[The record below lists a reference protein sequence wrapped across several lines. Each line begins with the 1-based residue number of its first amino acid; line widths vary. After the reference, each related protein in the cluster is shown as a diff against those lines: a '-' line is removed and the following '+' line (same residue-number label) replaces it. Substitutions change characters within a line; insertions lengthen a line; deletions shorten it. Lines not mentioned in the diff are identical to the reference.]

1 MRIESGVRLNPLA
14 IPNGYNTVNQQV
26 DFRRMHGLWRIKPAF
41 RAAGPG
47 RAMTVRA
54 RGLAAVGVLV
64 FAIAA
69 LAAGRG
75 LASGAAGEILRVR
88 FGGDAERTRV
98 VIDLDR
104 SSRGEVIRAGDDGQV
119 VLSLAGVAPPERR
132 GGTGQGLVRDFRL
145 TRAGAASRLEL
156 DLAAS
161 AEIERRFLLPP
172 GDGVAHYRYVVD
184 LKATGRAPTRAGPR
198 RAAPPRPAERPLI
211 YIDAG
216 HGGRDPGASGANS
229 RESAVTLA
237 AARAL
242 KHELERGGR
251 YRVRMTR
258 DGDAYVGL
266 DRRVAIARQAGA
278 DLFISLHADAGADPA
293 TRGASVYTLSEQGAG
308 RAVREFTR
316 GDNWQR
322 SLNLPG
328 RDASVDR
335 ILLDMT
341 QRATQNRSARL
352 ARTLLGELEGADRPL
367 LRRSHRDAGL
377 AVLLAPDVPA
387 VLLEMGFITNPEDER
402 LLNDARARRRMMR
415 AVAGGIDRYFRE
427 PAGEMQMAS
436 AGAAGQP

>member
-1 MRIESGVRLNPLA
+1 
-14 IPNGYNTVNQQV
+14 
-26 DFRRMHGLWRIKPAF
+26 MHGLSRIRVANWS
-41 RAAGPG
+41 
-47 RAMTVRA
+47 VRE
-54 RGLAAVGVLV
+54 RVIAAVGLLV
-64 FAIAA
+64 FAVAV

-75 LASGAAGEILRVR
+75 LASGSMGEILRVR

-104 SSRGEVIRAGDDGQV
+104 TSRGQVIRAGDDGQV
-119 VLSLAGVAPPERR
+119 VLSLAGVSPPDRR
-132 GGTGQGLVRDFRL
+132 SGTGQGLVRDFRVAG
-145 TRAGAASRLEL
+145 AGAASRVEL
-156 DLAAS
+156 DLATS

-172 GDGVAHYRYVVD
+172 GDGVAHYRYVID
-184 LKATGRAPTRAGPR
+184 LKATGRAPTRAAPR
-198 RAAPPRPAERPLI
+198 AERPAAPRPTERPLI

-216 HGGRDPGASGANS
+216 HGGRDPGAQGAHS

-237 AARAL
+237 AALAL
-242 KHELERGGR
+242 KQELERGGR

-258 DGDAYVGL
+258 DSDAYVDL
-266 DRRVAIARQAGA
+266 NRRVAIARQAGA

-316 GDNWQR
+316 GENWQR

-341 QRATQNRSARL
+341 QRATQNRSAQL
-352 ARTLLGELEGADRPL
+352 ARTLLGELEGADHPM

-402 LLNDARARRRMMR
+402 LLNDARARRRLMR
-415 AVAGGIDRYFRE
+415 AVAEGIDRYFRE
-427 PAGEMQMAS
+427 PQGELQMA
-436 AGAAGQP
+436 AAGGT

>member
-1 MRIESGVRLNPLA
+1 MYGLSRINWAGWGVRERVLA
-14 IPNGYNTVNQQV
+14 V
-26 DFRRMHGLWRIKPAF
+26 A
-41 RAAGPG
+41 
-47 RAMTVRA
+47 
-54 RGLAAVGVLV
+54 GVLV
-64 FAIAA
+64 FVIAL

-75 LASGAAGEILRVR
+75 LASGSMGEILRVR

-104 SSRGEVIRAGDDGQV
+104 TARGQVIQSGDDGQV
-119 VLSLAGVAPPERR
+119 VLSLAGVSPPDRR
-132 GGTGQGLVRDFRL
+132 SGTGQGLVRDFRVAG
-145 TRAGAASRLEL
+145 AGAASRIEL
-156 DLAAS
+156 DLATS

-172 GDGVAHYRYVVD
+172 GDGIAHYRYVID
-184 LKATGRAPTRAGPR
+184 LKATGRAPTRRPERRADAPR
-198 RAAPPRPAERPLI
+198 RAERPLI
-211 YIDAG
+211 VIDAG
-216 HGGRDPGASGANS
+216 HGGRDPGAQGADT

-242 KHELERGGR
+242 KAELERGGR

-258 DGDAYVGL
+258 DSDAYVAL

-293 TRGASVYTLSEQGAG
+293 VRGASVYTLSEQGAG

-316 GDNWQR
+316 GENWQR

-341 QRATQNRSARL
+341 QRATQNRSAQL
-352 ARTLLGELEGADRPL
+352 ARTLLGELEGADHPL

-402 LLNDARARRRMMR
+402 LLNDSRARRRLMR
-415 AVAGGIDRYFRE
+415 AVAEGIDRYFRE
-427 PAGEMQMAS
+427 PAGELQMAAAGG
-436 AGAAGQP
+436 AGAN

>member
-1 MRIESGVRLNPLA
+1 MYGLSRINMAQWGVRER
-14 IPNGYNTVNQQV
+14 V
-26 DFRRMHGLWRIKPAF
+26 
-41 RAAGPG
+41 
-47 RAMTVRA
+47 
-54 RGLAAVGVLV
+54 LAAVGVAVVCIFL
-64 FAIAA
+64 

-75 LASGAAGEILRVR
+75 LASGATGEILRVR

-104 SSRGEVIRAGDDGQV
+104 TARGEVIRSGDDGHL
-119 VLSLAGVAPPERR
+119 VLSLSGVSPPERR
-132 GGTGQGLVRDFRL
+132 SGTGQGLVRDFRV
-145 TRAGAASRLEL
+145 AGAGTASRLEL
-156 DLAAS
+156 DLAVS

-172 GDGVAHYRYVVD
+172 GDGVDHYRYVID
-184 LKATGRAPTRAGPR
+184 LKATGRAPTRTAER
-198 RAAPPRPAERPLI
+198 RPAPRPVEKPLI

-216 HGGRDPGASGANS
+216 HGGRDPGAQGASS

-237 AARAL
+237 AAQAL
-242 KHELERGGR
+242 KSELERTGR
-251 YRVRMTR
+251 YRVRLTR
-258 DGDAYVGL
+258 DGDAYVDL
-266 DRRVAIARQAGA
+266 YRRVAIARQADA
-278 DLFISLHADAGADPA
+278 DLFISLHADAGPDPA
-293 TRGASVYTLSEQGAG
+293 TRGASVYTLSDQGAG

-341 QRATQNRSARL
+341 QRATQNRSAQL
-352 ARTLLGELEGADRPL
+352 ARTLLGELESADHPL

-402 LLNDARARRRMMR
+402 LLNDGRARRRLMR
-415 AVAGGIDRYFRE
+415 AVAEGIDRYFRE
-427 PAGEMQMAS
+427 PAADVQMAS
-436 AGAAGQP
+436 AGGAAGAN

>member
-1 MRIESGVRLNPLA
+1 
-14 IPNGYNTVNQQV
+14 
-26 DFRRMHGLWRIKPAF
+26 MHGLSLIKLA
-41 RAAGPG
+41 RWSVRERCLAAAGF
-47 RAMTVRA
+47 V
-54 RGLAAVGVLV
+54 V
-64 FAIAA
+64 FCVAL

-75 LASGAAGEILRVR
+75 LASGAMGEILRVR

-104 SSRGEVIRAGDDGQV
+104 TTRGQVIQAGSDGHV
-119 VLSLAGVAPPERR
+119 VLSLAGVSPPDRR
-132 GGTGQGLVRDFRL
+132 SGDGHGLVRDFRVAG
-145 TRAGAASRLEL
+145 AGAASRIEL
-156 DLAAS
+156 DLATS

-172 GDGVAHYRYVVD
+172 GDGVAHYRYVID
-184 LKATGRAPTRAGPR
+184 LKATGRAPTRSTPR
-198 RAAPPRPAERPLI
+198 ADARTARPAERPLV

-216 HGGRDPGASGANS
+216 HGGRDPGAQGADS

-237 AARAL
+237 AALAL
-242 KHELERGGR
+242 KQELERSGR
-251 YRVRMTR
+251 YRVRLTR
-258 DGDAYVGL
+258 DSDAYVDL
-266 DRRVAIARQAGA
+266 YRRVAIARQAGA

-316 GDNWQR
+316 GENWQR

-341 QRATQNRSARL
+341 QRATQNRSAQL
-352 ARTLLGELEGADRPL
+352 ARTLLGELEGADHPL

-402 LLNDARARRRMMR
+402 LLNDSRARRRLMR
-415 AVAGGIDRYFRE
+415 AVAEGIDRYFRE
-427 PAGEMQMAS
+427 PAGEVQMAGTP
-436 AGAAGQP
+436 AGAN